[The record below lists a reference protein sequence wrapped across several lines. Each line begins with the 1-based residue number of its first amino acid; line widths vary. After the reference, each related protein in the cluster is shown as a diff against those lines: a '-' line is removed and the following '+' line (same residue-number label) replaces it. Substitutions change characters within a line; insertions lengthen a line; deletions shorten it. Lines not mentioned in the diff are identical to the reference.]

1 MEIGKTQGAIY
12 RQITEY
18 FYYEIA
24 SGRLEKGAR
33 IDSIRNLALSFK
45 VNPNTIQKALA
56 DLEREGLIYTDSTN
70 GKFITTDD
78 RRIQTLR
85 HKLYEAITMV
95 FIKNTK
101 DLGASLEEV
110 LGIVNARWDEK

>member
-1 MEIGKTQGAIY
+1 MMEIGKAQGAIY

-24 SGRLEKGAR
+24 SGRMAKGDR

-56 DLEREGLIYTDSTN
+56 ELERENLIYTDSTN
-70 GKFITTDD
+70 GKFITTDES
-78 RRIQTLR
+78 RIKILR
-85 HKLYEAITMV
+85 H
-95 FIKNTK
+95 
-101 DLGASLEEV
+101 SLFESISDGLIQRAKG
-110 LGIVNARWDEK
+110 LGISIEDVLTIIRERW